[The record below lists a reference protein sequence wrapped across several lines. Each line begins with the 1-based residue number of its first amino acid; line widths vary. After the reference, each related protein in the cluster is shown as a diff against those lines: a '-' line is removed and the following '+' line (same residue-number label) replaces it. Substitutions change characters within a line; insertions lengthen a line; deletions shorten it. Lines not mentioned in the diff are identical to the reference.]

1 MKERIL
7 GLLRSAE
14 GAFVSGEEM
23 SRLMG
28 VSRAAVW
35 KAVRKLQREGY
46 PVEAVTGR
54 GYRLTGG
61 PEKLT
66 PGNLLPR
73 LADGRPERLICLETV
88 DSTNNEAKKRALT
101 GAPDRTVI
109 VSDEQTGGRGRRGR
123 SFYSPKGSGL
133 YLTYLVYPDAP
144 AEKVSRFTACAAV
157 AVTEAVRK
165 ACGLETEIKWPNDI
179 LCRGRKLCGILTEAA
194 VEAETGSLQYM
205 ICGIGI
211 NLLQREE
218 DFPEE
223 IRQTAGSLAMMR
235 EEPPSRLGL
244 AAALINELDRVYAG
258 WQTDD
263 PEIRRLFRERCST
276 VGRRIVIF
284 AGAEKKEA
292 FAREIGEDFG
302 LVVEYPGGRLE
313 TLRAG
318 EVSVRGI
325 CSGTSNT

>member
-123 SFYSPKGSGL
+123 NFYSPKGSGL

-144 AEKVSRFTACAAV
+144 AEK
-157 AVTEAVRK
+157 
-165 ACGLETEIKWPNDI
+165 
-179 LCRGRKLCGILTEAA
+179 
-194 VEAETGSLQYM
+194 
-205 ICGIGI
+205 
-211 NLLQREE
+211 
-218 DFPEE
+218 
-223 IRQTAGSLAMMR
+223 
-235 EEPPSRLGL
+235 
-244 AAALINELDRVYAG
+244 
-258 WQTDD
+258 
-263 PEIRRLFRERCST
+263 
-276 VGRRIVIF
+276 
-284 AGAEKKEA
+284 
-292 FAREIGEDFG
+292 
-302 LVVEYPGGRLE
+302 
-313 TLRAG
+313 
-318 EVSVRGI
+318 
-325 CSGTSNT
+325 